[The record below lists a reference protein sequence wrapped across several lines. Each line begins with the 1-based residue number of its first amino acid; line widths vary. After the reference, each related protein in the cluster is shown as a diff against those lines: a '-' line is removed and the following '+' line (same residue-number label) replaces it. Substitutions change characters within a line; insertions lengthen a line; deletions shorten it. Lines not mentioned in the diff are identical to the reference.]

1 MNVHKFSSL
10 IGSDFI
16 PYSYANAWAVEKTSG
31 PDRLIIAPSSGH
43 IELMTKLAGVLPEPF
58 GILYVLL
65 VSRRDNDPGRY
76 QSPSPCKREEMES
89 FLREFKEYFESDGRH
104 HIWVASMRAS
114 ATLVYDH
121 HNVIYAYGPLVQFKK
136 ILLVEGLRENP
147 ISFPAPH
154 AHNYNQ
160 QFDEQEQKVLDY
172 WDWRKSPLTPDDEA

>member
-10 IGSDFI
+10 VGSDFV
-16 PYSYANAWAVEKTSG
+16 PFSYSNDWAVEKTSG
-31 PDRLIIAPSSGH
+31 ADRLVIAPSSGH
-43 IELMTKLAGVLPEPF
+43 IDLIMKLAGVLPEPF

-65 VSRRDNDPGRY
+65 VSRSNNDLGRY
-76 QSPSPCKREEMES
+76 QCPSPCTRVEMEG

-104 HIWVASMRAS
+104 HIWVASIPAS
-114 ATLVYDH
+114 ATLVYDQ
-121 HNVIYAYGPLVQFKK
+121 HNVIYAYGPLVQFKR
-136 ILLVEGLRENP
+136 ILLAEGLRENP

-172 WDWRKSPLTPDDEA
+172 YDWRKSPLMPDDEA